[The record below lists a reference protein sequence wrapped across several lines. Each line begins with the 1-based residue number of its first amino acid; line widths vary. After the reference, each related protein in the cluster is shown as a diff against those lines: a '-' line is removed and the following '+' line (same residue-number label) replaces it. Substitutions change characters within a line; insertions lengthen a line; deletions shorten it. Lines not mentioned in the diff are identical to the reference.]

1 MKLNFGENI
10 RKLRT
15 ERGLTQEKLADFLGV
30 SFQAVSKW
38 ERGDSVPDIFMLP
51 IIASFFGVTTD
62 YLLQYDRMESEREIE
77 AYEAR
82 YYQLWQSGE
91 RKALMDK
98 MKEAVSRY
106 PSEYRLLVRYL
117 NAMVWY
123 GAADDQN
130 AIAVRNEVT
139 AVYERIQNH
148 CTTDSIR
155 IWSKKIL
162 CDYYN
167 KLIHIPGSGVGL
179 EDIESIQAEMPLMQN
194 SRDYLACFLP
204 KDDKRDAA
212 CKNAISELLF
222 LLNNVI
228 TQNWSLSSDLP
239 LSERIE
245 ILETVIQANELFYKD
260 QDYGKNHINMTYA
273 VANLGCLHYEAG
285 NYQKAKANIQKS
297 LSLAEKFDLADATLV
312 HTSKLLKGHC
322 VDKTK
327 IFNVHNRSFLK
338 QIKHYI
344 FHQQQVP
351 VSIISEEM

>member
-1 MKLNFGENI
+1 VKLNFGENI

-15 ERGLTQEKLADFLGV
+15 EHGLTQEKLAEFLGV

-77 AYEAR
+77 AYEAL

-91 RKALMDK
+91 RKALMEK
-98 MKEAVSRY
+98 MKEAVNRY
-106 PSEYRLLVRYL
+106 PAEYRLLVRYL

-123 GAADDQN
+123 GVTADRN
-130 AIAVRNEVT
+130 AIDVRNEVT
-139 AVYERIQNH
+139 AIYKRIQDH
-148 CTTDSIR
+148 CTIDSIR

-167 KLIHIPGSGVGL
+167 KLIHIPGSGISL
-179 EDIESIQAEMPLMQN
+179 EDMESIQAEMPLMQN

-273 VANLGCLHYEAG
+273 VAHLGCLHYEAG
-285 NYQKAKANIQKS
+285 NHQKAKANIQKS
-297 LSLAEKFDLADATLV
+297 LFLAEKFDLADATLV
-312 HTSKLLKGHC
+312 HTSKLLKGHH

-327 IFNVHNRSFLK
+327 IFKVHNCSFLK
-338 QIKHYI
+338 QIKQYI

-351 VSIISEEM
+351 ISIISEEM